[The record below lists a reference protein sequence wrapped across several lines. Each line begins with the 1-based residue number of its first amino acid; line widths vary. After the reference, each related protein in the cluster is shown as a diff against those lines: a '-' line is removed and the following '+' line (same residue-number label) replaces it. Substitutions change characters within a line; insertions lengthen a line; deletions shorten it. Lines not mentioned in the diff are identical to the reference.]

1 MSAVAES
8 WHRMDDCGWLPWG
21 PSAGLWDG
29 YHTGN
34 IPVGGHEMWTGM
46 GGNYEWGV
54 DMGVMQHHGDSF
66 EEEGHCDGDAGD
78 AGQDLAAGTDE
89 MESGNSRGKLA
100 GKRGRKGGKGF
111 FFQGDAEGGADASA
125 DYEPPGRR
133 KGGGYRGQGKHRGK
147 AGKGAGG
154 RGGKSGI
161 WRDTGG
167 GGGRPAAKEG
177 QLHKDDLVGT
187 WTDSL
192 GHTIEVAYGADWR
205 GPLAAKL
212 IRGPKEITLSLRSED
227 ATGRWACGN
236 AMLDNESSS
245 SADSL
250 VWIAH
255 DGRRSVW
262 RRLKATDGTEE
273 EPMDLLPWL
282 LVKEAKTD
290 DKPLATLDGVR
301 PRRTRWCSMDD
312 EDGTIDFESWSG
324 KDGGAATEAIVGEGK
339 EEKEEEKAEEE
350 EDKQEEK
357 SKEEDKQE
365 ENTVDETETDAFLD
379 GARVAAVLDARQV
392 LGADRASQE
401 ALSHLLMDHDLLRDP
416 SEDPVVPAADSL
428 LWGRL
433 QEVPRRNVLHR
444 LASFHAHSGGSCR
457 AEAMEDGHSEI
468 RVGRHCFPVT
478 SADVQAL
485 LRRWGGNQKDVA
497 GRSLKMAQV
506 LSLYRLLENPLQ
518 PTPQRSSL
526 QLGWDALE
534 RKRVGIEYELF
545 ASPFNAAV
553 NSGHF
558 ASRFPHVEKAFGSI
572 GAYPAAIDAIPEG
585 AIVGVNPP
593 FTEGYL
599 DHVMSQSLEQLCAR
613 FRRIHLFAPVREAPW
628 RPQLSR
634 LKGASFVRQFWDA
647 SALQERSLGQ
657 PVLYW
662 DGSSSSLAARI
673 S

>member
-1 MSAVAES
+1 MSAVASS
-8 WHRMDDCGWLPWG
+8 WHPMDDCGWLPWG

-29 YHTGN
+29 YQAGTV
-34 IPVGGHEMWTGM
+34 PVSVHDMWTGM
-46 GGNYEWGV
+46 GGGYEWGV
-54 DMGVMQHHGDSF
+54 DMAAMQYHPGDYF
-66 EEEGHCDGDAGD
+66 EEEGPGDGDAND
-78 AGQDLAAGTDE
+78 DGQEVEDGTDE
-89 MESGNSRGKLA
+89 VESSVSHSRQA

-111 FFQGDAEGGADASA
+111 SYQGDGGTD
-125 DYEPPGRR
+125 DYEPSGRR
-133 KGGGYRGQGKHRGK
+133 KGGGYRGLGKNRGK
-147 AGKGAGG
+147 AGKGSCG
-154 RGGKSGI
+154 RGGKSGG
-161 WRDTGG
+161 WRGSRSAG
-167 GGGRPAAKEG
+167 KEG
-177 QLHKDDLVGT
+177 QLRKDDLVGT

-205 GPLAAKL
+205 GPLGAKL
-212 IRGPKEITLSLRSED
+212 IRGPKEITLSLRCED
-227 ATGRWACGN
+227 GTGRWACGN

-262 RRLKATDGTEE
+262 RRLKSSAGTEE
-273 EPMDLLPWL
+273 EGSQEPMDLLPWL
-282 LVKEAKTD
+282 LVKEARTE
-290 DKPLATLDGVR
+290 DKQPSASAGTAK
-301 PRRTRWCSMDD
+301 PRRTRWCSMDS
-312 EDGTIDFESWSG
+312 EDGNFDDCGLWIAKEGGGEG
-324 KDGGAATEAIVGEGK
+324 KEAGEALAGEGK
-339 EEKEEEKAEEE
+339 EEDEEEEEEETKEEKDKKEEE
-350 EDKQEEK
+350 
-357 SKEEDKQE
+357 
-365 ENTVDETETDAFLD
+365 TVDVTETSAFLD

-416 SEDPVVPAADSL
+416 SEDAVVPSADSP
-428 LWGRL
+428 LWARL

-444 LASFHAHSGGSCR
+444 LASFHADSGGSCR
-457 AEAMEDGHSEI
+457 AEATVDDHSEI
-468 RVGRHCFPVT
+468 RVGRHRFPVT
-478 SADVQAL
+478 NADVQAL
-485 LRRWGGNQKDVA
+485 LRRWGGDQKDVT

-553 NSGHF
+553 DSGHF
-558 ASRFPHVEKAFGSI
+558 ASRWPHVEKAFGSI
-572 GAYPAAIDAIPEG
+572 GAYPSAIDAIPEG
-585 AIVGVNPP
+585 ATVGVNPP

-599 DHVMSQSLEQLCAR
+599 DHVMSQSLERLCAR

-634 LKGASFVRQFWDA
+634 FKGASFVRQFWDA

-662 DGSSSSLAARI
+662 DGSSSSLAAKKG
-673 S
+673 

>member
-1 MSAVAES
+1 V
-8 WHRMDDCGWLPWG
+8 
-21 PSAGLWDG
+21 
-29 YHTGN
+29 
-34 IPVGGHEMWTGM
+34 
-46 GGNYEWGV
+46 
-54 DMGVMQHHGDSF
+54 
-66 EEEGHCDGDAGD
+66 
-78 AGQDLAAGTDE
+78 
-89 MESGNSRGKLA
+89 
-100 GKRGRKGGKGF
+100 
-111 FFQGDAEGGADASA
+111 
-125 DYEPPGRR
+125 
-133 KGGGYRGQGKHRGK
+133 
-147 AGKGAGG
+147 
-154 RGGKSGI
+154 
-161 WRDTGG
+161 
-167 GGGRPAAKEG
+167 KEG
-177 QLHKDDLVGT
+177 QLRKDDLVGT

-205 GPLAAKL
+205 GPLGAKL
-212 IRGPKEITLSLRSED
+212 MRGPKEITLSLRCED
-227 ATGRWACGN
+227 GTGRWACGN

-250 VWIAH
+250 VWLAH

-262 RRLKATDGTEE
+262 RRLGTEE
-273 EPMDLLPWL
+273 KGCLEPMDLLPWL

-290 DKPLATLDGVR
+290 NNQPSASNSSVK
-301 PRRTRWCSMDD
+301 PRRKRWCSMDS
-312 EDGTIDFESWSG
+312 EDGEGGTLDDEGPWIG
-324 KDGGAATEAIVGEGK
+324 KDGVGGDSGVMVESDAAEAAAGEGK
-339 EEKEEEKAEEE
+339 KEKEEEMEEE
-350 EDKQEEK
+350 EEK
-357 SKEEDKQE
+357 EGEQ
-365 ENTVDETETDAFLD
+365 TVDVTETEAFLD

-416 SEDPVVPAADSL
+416 SEDPVVPTADSP

-457 AEAMEDGHSEI
+457 AEALADDHSEI
-468 RVGRHCFPVT
+468 RVGRHRFPVT
-478 SADVQAL
+478 NADVQAL
-485 LRRWGGNQKDVA
+485 LRRWSGDQKDVT
-497 GRSLKMAQV
+497 GRSLKMAHV

-518 PTPQRSSL
+518 PAPQRSSL
-526 QLGWDALE
+526 QLGWDALQ

-553 NSGHF
+553 DSGHF
-558 ASRFPHVEKAFGSI
+558 ASRWPHVEKEFGSI

-585 AIVGVNPP
+585 ATVGVNPP

-599 DHVMSQSLEQLCAR
+599 EHVMSQSLERLCTR
-613 FRRIHLFAPVREAPW
+613 FHRIHLFAPVREAAW

-647 SALQERSLGQ
+647 TALQERSLGQ

-662 DGSSSSLAARI
+662 DGSSSSLEASR